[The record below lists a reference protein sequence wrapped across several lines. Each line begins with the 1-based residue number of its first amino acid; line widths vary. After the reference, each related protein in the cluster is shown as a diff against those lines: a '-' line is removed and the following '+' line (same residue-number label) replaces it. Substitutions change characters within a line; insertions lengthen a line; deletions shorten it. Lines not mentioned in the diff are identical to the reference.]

1 MECDSNHTSPTPI
14 PHPPEW
20 GAGVGVWCAMDL
32 ILRVVH
38 VVLLT
43 INATLKILELANK
56 AHSLWAKARRWW
68 LLRNK
73 PR

>member
-1 MECDSNHTSPTPI
+1 
-14 PHPPEW
+14 
-20 GAGVGVWCAMDL
+20 MDL